1 MEEVEILCDQI
12 VIMDQGQ
19 VIAKGTKE
27 ELKDM
32 VRSTENLVIDIPLL
46 PDTAIEFIK
55 SLPQVLETAYDKERL
70 TITAKR

>member
-1 MEEVEILCDQI
+1 
-12 VIMDQGQ
+12 
-19 VIAKGTKE
+19 
-27 ELKDM
+27 M

>member
-27 ELKDM
+27 SLKDM
-32 VRSTENLVIDIPLL
+32 VRTADRLTIDIPL
-46 PDTAIEFIK
+46 
-55 SLPQVLETAYDKERL
+55 PQKMCCQRFSEQ
-70 TITAKR
+70 

>member
-27 ELKDM
+27 SLKDTSACRLYRTS
-32 VRSTENLVIDIPLL
+32 RSRKDADDQDTESPRCL
-46 PDTAIEFIK
+46 F
-55 SLPQVLETAYDKERL
+55 
-70 TITAKR
+70 